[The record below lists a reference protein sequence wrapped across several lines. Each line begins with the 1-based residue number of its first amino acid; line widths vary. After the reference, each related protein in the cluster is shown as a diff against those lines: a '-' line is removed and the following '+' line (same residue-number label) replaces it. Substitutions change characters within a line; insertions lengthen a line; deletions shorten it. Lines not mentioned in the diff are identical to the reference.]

1 MQLDTGTTKKPV
13 FPRTGANVCLVG
25 HPQSMIDIQ
34 EEIKRLAKLRILL
47 MQEEGV
53 IASQRRDC
61 EKQIV
66 ELQVNLLDQR

>member
-1 MQLDTGTTKKPV
+1 MSNLDL
-13 FPRTGANVCLVG
+13 RTVVAIGQDHV
-25 HPQSMIDIQ
+25 Q
-34 EEIKRLAKLRILL
+34 EEIKRLAQLRVLL

-66 ELQVNLLDQR
+66 ELQVNLLDQRATNIFGE

>member
-1 MQLDTGTTKKPV
+1 
-13 FPRTGANVCLVG
+13 
-25 HPQSMIDIQ
+25 MIDIQ

-66 ELQVNLLDQR
+66 ELQVKLLDQR

>member
-1 MQLDTGTTKKPV
+1 
-13 FPRTGANVCLVG
+13 
-25 HPQSMIDIQ
+25 
-34 EEIKRLAKLRILL
+34 

-66 ELQVNLLDQR
+66 ELQVNLLDQKATNIFAVPRLVKGE